1 MARAY
6 RGDCGNNSNMDGL
19 IMANDFLTDYLQ
31 SLYGIPVLDS
41 VEEYELASRIQN
53 GDEQALDRLVT
64 HNLRF
69 VVYTVR
75 KLTAWNH
82 SRTPQEDLIGMGNEA
97 LYKAARQWVPK
108 NGAKF
113 ATFAKR
119 FILRGVERGQDDEEN
134 LVRIP
139 IKVREEIRKMTY
151 TERAL
156 TQTLGRTPTV
166 QELAKVLGKTT
177 KRVNQLKFYML
188 QEPTSL
194 DALQLDKMEDEHD
207 D

>member
-1 MARAY
+1 M
-6 RGDCGNNSNMDGL
+6 SK
-19 IMANDFLTDYLQ
+19 NDFLTDYLQ
-31 SLYGIPVLDS
+31 SLYGISVLDS
-41 VEEYELASRIQN
+41 EAEYALAERIAR
-53 GDEQALDRLVT
+53 GDEEALEKLVK

-75 KLTAWNH
+75 KLTSWNH
-82 SRTPQEDLIGMGNEA
+82 SRVPQEDLIGLGNEA
-97 LYKAARQWVPK
+97 LLKAATQWIPS

-113 ATFAKR
+113 ATYAKR
-119 FILRGVERGQDDEEN
+119 FIIRGVERGLDNTEN

-156 TQTLGRTPTV
+156 TQTLGRSPTITELSAILNKTP
-166 QELAKVLGKTT
+166 
-177 KRVNQLKFYML
+177 KRINQLKFYL
-188 QEPTSL
+188 IQEPTSL
-194 DALQLDKMEDEHD
+194 DALNLDKLEEEQD

>member
-1 MARAY
+1 M
-6 RGDCGNNSNMDGL
+6 ST
-19 IMANDFLTDYLQ
+19 NDFLTDYLQ

-41 VEEYELASRIQN
+41 VEEYELARRIQD
-53 GDEQALDRLVT
+53 GDTQALDRLVT

-97 LYKAARQWVPK
+97 LLKAARQWVPK
-108 NGAKF
+108 NNAKF
-113 ATFAKR
+113 ATYAKR
-119 FILRGVERGQDDEEN
+119 FILRGIERGQDDEEN

-156 TQTLGRTPTV
+156 TQTLARTPTV
-166 QELAKVLGKTT
+166 QELSRVLDKPV
-177 KRVNQLKFYML
+177 RRINQLKFYMM

-194 DALQLDKMEDEHD
+194 DALNIDKLEDEHD
-207 D
+207 E

>member
-1 MARAY
+1 
-6 RGDCGNNSNMDGL
+6 MDKF
-19 IMANDFLTDYLQ
+19 IMANDFLTDYLK
-31 SLYGIPVLDS
+31 SLYGIPVLES
-41 VEEYELASRIQN
+41 AEEYELATKIQK
-53 GDEQALDRLVT
+53 GDELALEKLVR

-97 LYKAARQWVPK
+97 LLKAARQWVPK

-113 ATFAKR
+113 ATYAKR
-119 FILRGVERGQDDEEN
+119 FILRGIERGQDDEEN

-156 TQTLGRTPTV
+156 TQTLGRNPTV
-166 QELAKVLGKTT
+166 YELASVLGKPT
-177 KRVNQLKFYML
+177 RRINQLKFYMM
-188 QEPTSL
+188 QEPSSL
-194 DALQLDKMEDEHD
+194 DSLNIDKMEDEND

>member
-1 MARAY
+1 MSR
-6 RGDCGNNSNMDGL
+6 
-19 IMANDFLTDYLQ
+19 NDFLTDYLQ

-41 VEEYELASRIQN
+41 VDEYKLAERIQQ
-53 GDEQALDRLVT
+53 GDEGALESLIK

-82 SRTPQEDLIGMGNEA
+82 SRVPQEDLIGLGNEG
-97 LYKAARQWVPK
+97 LFKAARQWNPT
-108 NGAKF
+108 NNAKF
-113 ATFAKR
+113 ATFAKG
-119 FILRGVERGQDDEEN
+119 FILRGVERGLDNTEN
-134 LVRIP
+134 LIRIP

-156 TQTLGRTPTV
+156 TQTLGRVPTV
-166 QELAKVLGKTT
+166 QELAIVLAKST
-177 KRVNQLKFYML
+177 KRVNQLKFYL
-188 QEPTSL
+188 IQEPTSL
-194 DALQLDKMEDEHD
+194 DALNLDKMEDEQD

>member
-1 MARAY
+1 M
-6 RGDCGNNSNMDGL
+6 
-19 IMANDFLTDYLQ
+19 NDFLTDYLK

-41 VEEYELASRIQN
+41 EEEYALAKRIQK
-53 GDEQALDRLVT
+53 GDEEALDKLVL

-82 SRTPQEDLIGMGNEA
+82 SRTPQEDLIGMGNAA
-97 LYKAARQWVPK
+97 LLKAARQWVPS
-108 NGAKF
+108 NNAKF
-113 ATFAKR
+113 ATYAKR
-119 FILRGVERGQDDEEN
+119 FILRGVERGQDDTEN

-156 TQTLGRTPTV
+156 TQTLGRDPTT
-166 QELAKVLGKTT
+166 QELATVLGKST
-177 KRVNQLKFYML
+177 RRINQLKFYML
-188 QEPTSL
+188 QEPSSL
-194 DALQLDKMEDEHD
+194 DSLSIDKMEDDQD

>member
-1 MARAY
+1 M
-6 RGDCGNNSNMDGL
+6 SK
-19 IMANDFLTDYLQ
+19 NDFLTDYLQ

-41 VEEYELASRIQN
+41 KDEYVLAAQIQQ
-53 GDEQALDRLVT
+53 GDQAALESLVK

-69 VVYTVR
+69 VVFTVR
-75 KLTAWNH
+75 KLAAWNH
-82 SRTPQEDLIGMGNEA
+82 CKTPQEDLIGMANEG
-97 LYKAARQWVPK
+97 LLKAAMQWQPK

-113 ATFAKR
+113 ATYAKG
-119 FILRGVERGQDDEEN
+119 FILRAVERGLDNTDN

-156 TQTLGRTPTV
+156 TQTLGRNPTTM
-166 QELAKVLGKTT
+166 ELSTILGKPV
-177 KRVNQLKFYML
+177 KRINQLKFYLL

-194 DALQLDKMEDEHD
+194 DALNLDKLEEEDID
-207 D
+207 

>member
-1 MARAY
+1 M
-6 RGDCGNNSNMDGL
+6 SK
-19 IMANDFLTDYLQ
+19 NDFLTDYLQ

-41 VEEYELASRIQN
+41 VEEYELASKIQAGN
-53 GDEQALDRLVT
+53 HDALEKLIK

-82 SRTPQEDLIGMGNEA
+82 SRVPQEDLIGLGNEG
-97 LYKAARQWVPK
+97 LFKAARQWSPT
-108 NGAKF
+108 NNAKF
-113 ATFAKR
+113 ATYAKQ
-119 FILRGVERGQDDEEN
+119 FILRGVERGLDNTEN

-156 TQTLGRTPTV
+156 TQTLGRVPSV
-166 QELAKVLGKTT
+166 FELATLLNKTP
-177 KRVNQLKFYML
+177 KRINQLKFYL
-188 QEPTSL
+188 IQEPTSL
-194 DALQLDKMEDEHD
+194 DALNLDKLEEEQD

>member
-1 MARAY
+1 MSR
-6 RGDCGNNSNMDGL
+6 
-19 IMANDFLTDYLQ
+19 NDFLTDYLQ
-31 SLYGIPVLDS
+31 SLYGIPVLTS
-41 VEEYELASRIQN
+41 EQEYTLAERIAQ
-53 GDEQALDRLVT
+53 GDDVALESLVT

-82 SRTPQEDLIGMGNEA
+82 SRTPQEDLIGMGNTA
-97 LYKAARQWVPK
+97 LFKAAKQWTPTNK
-108 NGAKF
+108 AKF
-113 ATFAKR
+113 ATYAKR
-119 FILRGVERGQDDEEN
+119 FIMRGVERGQDDTEN

-156 TQTLGRTPTV
+156 TQTLGRVPNIN
-166 QELAKVLGKTT
+166 ELSTILGKST
-177 KRVNQLKFYML
+177 KRVNQLKYYMA

-194 DALQLDKMEDEHD
+194 DALNLDKLEDDHD